1 MDGTNS
7 SSCEE
12 ETSTLIYFPHQSD
25 EHSSD
30 ITMLCTSI
38 EEEEDMKE
46 RWSSRNAIDFSLP
59 GTTAKTTKLLVV
71 VGQ

>member
-1 MDGTNS
+1 M
-7 SSCEE
+7 ELILHRVKKKLPPLF
-12 ETSTLIYFPHQSD
+12 TSPHQSD